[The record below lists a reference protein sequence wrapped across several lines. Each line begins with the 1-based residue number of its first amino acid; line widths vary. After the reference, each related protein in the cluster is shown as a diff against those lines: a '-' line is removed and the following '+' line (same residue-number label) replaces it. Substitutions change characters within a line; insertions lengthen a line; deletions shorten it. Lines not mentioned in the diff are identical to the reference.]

1 VRTLPASCLCSRAG
15 ILTPLIA
22 ILLLSSAMPPTRPF
36 QQPETLKAL
45 AVRLTSLSAVTG
57 YEQALGDTLL
67 GLLRGSVRDRAGN
80 VLLESSGHSAGR
92 LVVCPIDESG
102 YVVGGLGSDGYLTLR
117 RVPGRVSALF
127 DQQLEGQRVTIQ
139 GSRGPVPGVVGVRS
153 IHLTRGREAPAEAPF
168 TVDNAYVD
176 VGAASLADLGRLG
189 IKVLAPVTLAKR
201 PHRYGTDLLAAPAAG
216 RRAACAALLQAV
228 LQSRVRA
235 KTLLPFAVAFV
246 VEQELSR
253 RGLSTVANIQGPFR
267 ETVIVD
273 GRPGPLGSVRQ
284 TIAPDSMEW
293 TSRLGTVQEWSLPVK
308 YAGTAVETVSLT
320 DADSLR
326 AALVRWI
333 GGDQ

>member
-1 VRTLPASCLCSRAG
+1 
-15 ILTPLIA
+15 
-22 ILLLSSAMPPTRPF
+22 
-36 QQPETLKAL
+36 
-45 AVRLTSLSAVTG
+45 
-57 YEQALGDTLL
+57 
-67 GLLRGSVRDRAGN
+67 
-80 VLLESSGHSAGR
+80 
-92 LVVCPIDESG
+92 
-102 YVVGGLGSDGYLTLR
+102 
-117 RVPGRVSALF
+117 
-127 DQQLEGQRVTIQ
+127 
-139 GSRGPVPGVVGVRS
+139 
-153 IHLTRGREAPAEAPF
+153 
-168 TVDNAYVD
+168 
-176 VGAASLADLGRLG
+176 
-189 IKVLAPVTLAKR
+189 
-201 PHRYGTDLLAAPAAG
+201 
-216 RRAACAALLQAV
+216 LQAV